1 MKLILKGFL
10 IGIGKIM
17 PGVSGAMIA
26 MSLNEYNKIIES
38 IANIK
43 KDIYNNTKYLSKIGI
58 GIILAI
64 ILASKIIVNCL
75 NTRYFATMLLFI
87 FIILNGTTNI
97 IKQTKSNKKDIV
109 ISIFII
115 ILVILLKQ
123 ILKIQF
129 INTNTKGVFE
139 FIKIIGIGIIDAL
152 SSIVP
157 GISGTALLMYFGYYE
172 KILNTF
178 ATITNKNI
186 MTQNI
191 LTIIPFI
198 IGFIF
203 GTIII
208 SKIINKIIKKY
219 PNTLNTTVVMFMI
232 YSLIILTQNTI
243 REISQINEILFGI
256 MLFIITLILSLKISN
271 KK

>member
-43 KDIYNNTKYLSKIGI
+43 EDIYNNIKYLSKIGI

-64 ILASKIIVNCL
+64 VMASKIIVNCL
-75 NTRYFATMLLFI
+75 NTHYFTTMLLFI
-87 FIILNGTTNI
+87 SIILCGTINI
-97 IKQTKSNKKDIV
+97 IKQTKPNKKDFIV
-109 ISIFII
+109 SLII
-115 ILVILLKQ
+115 IIFVILVKQ
-123 ILKIQF
+123 TIKSHF
-129 INTNTKGVFE
+129 INTNTKGAIE
-139 FIKIIGIGIIDAL
+139 FIRIIGIGMIDAL

-172 KILNTF
+172 KIINTF
-178 ATITNKNI
+178 ATITCTKNLYK
-186 MTQNI
+186 NI
-191 LTIIPFI
+191 LTIVPFT
-198 IGFIF
+198 IGFMI
-203 GTIII
+203 GTIVI

-219 PNTLNTTVVMFMI
+219 PNTLNTTVIMVMI
-232 YSLIILTQNTI
+232 YAL
-243 REISQINEILFGI
+243 I
-256 MLFIITLILSLKISN
+256 MLTHSTIKSIPKTKEIYYSLYH
-271 KK
+271 